1 MPRTPRVRTIGFV
14 TAVALFGVI
23 GAATLGRASPAPSL
37 PQIEPDALI
46 ASALRAMAAGHPISG
61 HVSAHVDIGLPSLPN
76 IGRPNGASDLISA
89 LTGDHRLRV
98 WSSAEGYRVSDLL
111 QLGERSVFVS
121 RTDVWAWDSATY
133 TALHLGP
140 FPPQTLG
147 PNEQP
152 PSLGDPL
159 ALARL
164 SLAAI
169 DPTTSVAVARTDR
182 VAGRPAYVLSL
193 VPKTSATLV
202 GRIEISIDASSR
214 LPLRV
219 AVFAWGAR
227 SAAVSAAFTSVS
239 FAPIDPSVYAF
250 SPPEGAKVDRPHA
263 NSSSVSNGEPGE
275 YVRVFGRGWTT
286 VFAVRTPLIASFGP
300 GPGGLDIASLL
311 PFSGTLFSIRSVDR
325 GDHSWVVYGAVPQ
338 AALDS
343 VAPELP

>member
-1 MPRTPRVRTIGFV
+1 MARTPRVRTIGSV
-14 TAVALFGVI
+14 AAIALFGVI

-37 PQIEPDALI
+37 PQIEPDVLI
-46 ASALRAMAAGHPISG
+46 ASVLRAMAAGHPISG
-61 HVSAHVDIGLPSLPN
+61 HISAHIDIGLPSLPN
-76 IGRPNGASDLISA
+76 IGRPNEASDLISA
-89 LTGDHRLRV
+89 FTGDHRLRV
-98 WSSAEGYRVSDLL
+98 WSSADGYRVSDLL
-111 QLGERSVFVS
+111 QLGERSLFVS
-121 RTDVWAWDSATY
+121 RNDVWAWDSGSY
-133 TALHLGP
+133 TAFHLGP
-140 FPPQTLG
+140 FPSQT
-147 PNEQP
+147 PDPTEQP
-152 PSLGDPL
+152 PALGDPL

-182 VAGRPAYVLSL
+182 VAGRPAYVLSV

-202 GRIEISIDASSR
+202 GRIEISIDAAVR

-219 AVFAWGAR
+219 AIFAKGAR
-227 SAAVSAAFTSVS
+227 SAAVSAGFTSVS
-239 FAPIDPSVYAF
+239 FGPIDPGVYLF
-250 SPPEGAKVDRPHA
+250 SPPEGAKIEQPHA
-263 NSSSVSNGEPGE
+263 NASSASSGEPGE

-286 VFAVRTPLIASFGP
+286 VFAVRTPLIASFDP